1 MKKQAATH
9 TAAPAQ
15 NHADALMTTMNQ
27 LFRVSRGLHLLGAT
41 LAPKDSCNAGPAL
54 SDEDIFT
61 LGEQLKHAADE
72 IGTLILDTL
81 SDAADALRDHEPEQ
95 TIQ

>member
-1 MKKQAATH
+1 MMKQ
-9 TAAPAQ
+9 TASRTVPAQ
-15 NHADALMTTMNQ
+15 NHADALMQTMNE

-41 LAPKDSCNAGPAL
+41 LAPKDSCNAGPEL

-61 LGEQLKHAADE
+61 LGEQLKRASNE

-81 SDAADALRDHEPEQ
+81 SDAADALREQ
-95 TIQ
+95 EAAQTVQ